1 MNSEIVAIYHYDHHT
16 NKPDSTFEILAC
28 YDSWEDYDKRNVSHY
43 DIYNKFGVCVNEG
56 DPWYELPS
64 WHNVAKYYRSSIN
77 GVI

>member
-1 MNSEIVAIYHYDHHT
+1 MNSEIVAIYHYT
-16 NKPDSTFEILAC
+16 NKPDSTRSSFEILAC